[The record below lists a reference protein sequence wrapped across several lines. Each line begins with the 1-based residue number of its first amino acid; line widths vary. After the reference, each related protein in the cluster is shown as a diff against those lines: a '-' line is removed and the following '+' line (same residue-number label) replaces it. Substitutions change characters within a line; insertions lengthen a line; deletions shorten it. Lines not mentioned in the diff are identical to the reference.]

1 VISWPNKGNITRI
14 ISSFGMCGI
23 GTPFHKHWHFRYF
36 QPIWW
41 LSSMWF
47 MTLNVSCKKIVVHL
61 FYTYNWFRVGKTCLI
76 YMLSLECIQKYCL
89 SFDVIIDMEEKKIVN
104 NWETCKSDEMIR
116 HYVKAHN
123 IDSSLIV
130 TCSFFPS

>member
-1 VISWPNKGNITRI
+1 
-14 ISSFGMCGI
+14 
-23 GTPFHKHWHFRYF
+23 
-36 QPIWW
+36 
-41 LSSMWF
+41 
-47 MTLNVSCKKIVVHL
+47 
-61 FYTYNWFRVGKTCLI
+61 VGKACLI

-89 SFDVIIDMEEKKIVN
+89 SFDAIIDMEEKKIVN

-130 TCSFFPS
+130 TCFFFPS